1 MESLRSL
8 LSLGVTGVMLG
19 ASGVGK
25 TSLLNNLEGTTE
37 LTRTLGRSGEGR
49 HATTTRKLYR
59 LASGGVLLDIPGI
72 RLLNVVGDQRSLEM
86 VFNDI
91 DELALSC
98 RFTNCGHDTDDG
110 CAVQAAVA
118 SGELSAQRLTMW
130 REMRDDALSAERD
143 ALSQSRKRPRDA
155 RRDVT

>member
-1 MESLRSL
+1 
-8 LSLGVTGVMLG
+8 
-19 ASGVGK
+19 
-25 TSLLNNLEGTTE
+25 
-37 LTRTLGRSGEGR
+37 
-49 HATTTRKLYR
+49 
-59 LASGGVLLDIPGI
+59 LLDIPGI
-72 RLLNVVGDQRSLEM
+72 RLLNVVGDQRSLQM